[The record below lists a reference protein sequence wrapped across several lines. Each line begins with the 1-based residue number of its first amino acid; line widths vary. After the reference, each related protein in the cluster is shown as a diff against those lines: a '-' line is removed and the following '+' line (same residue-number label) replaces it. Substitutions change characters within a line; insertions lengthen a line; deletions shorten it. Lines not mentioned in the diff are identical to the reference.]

1 MSTPPLETGGR
12 RPLRTSVLIG
22 LICFLVYNANLRS
35 ISAGDAYPARYLPFG
50 ILRYGS
56 LSLDPILPLVRQGS
70 GGGAYWVM
78 SVPGGHAVSFYPV
91 VLPVLISPL
100 YLPAALYL
108 NHEGWPERSV
118 ERAARV
124 MEKVAASLL
133 AATAAALLYLLLGR
147 SVSSRLAFWLALLF
161 AFGTT
166 TWVISSQALW
176 QHGLAELLIVSALLL
191 VTGPPSAAAVIAA
204 GLVLGLIAGNRPP
217 DALLAAAL
225 GFHALGWAQRRK
237 LLLAAAVPAGLII
250 LYNVVFVGHWA
261 GGYGYLLGRSGG
273 QFLGGNVLVGLA
285 GLLFSPTHGLFVFSP
300 FLLFVPF
307 AFRRVW
313 EDAGNRRLTLALGIG
328 IVLQLFLYSK
338 CQDWTGG
345 EAWGPRY
352 LTDLL
357 PLVFWMLPPI
367 VAALR
372 GPARVAFALA
382 GGAAI
387 MIEGVGAFWYLHV
400 SDGAILGAPK
410 PMEAVWG
417 ISNAPFIIELSHP
430 PATPELW
437 PSAYRCDAVGADG
450 SMDRMLLGT
459 REVREILPD
468 EEVRVEGW
476 TLIGGRTPWDVA
488 VTLDGQPI
496 GATSNFLVR
505 SDVVRAR
512 GSASPS
518 GWSIPIRT
526 AALAPGEHTLGVV
539 ARSCEAGTPQLVVQ
553 RRVVASDL
561 RASARHAAGILK
573 EHQSSAG
580 YWLTSYTSAPR
591 FEAPREEMNT
601 FLTATLVDMLDPV
614 AAEDGLGEALGR
626 SRRHLAAQIEG
637 DGLVRYHGRPDAP
650 SIGQLGCVISPDADD
665 TALVWR
671 VAPTRDPQLLS
682 AALTTLGQYRT
693 TEGLYRT
700 WLAPRNR
707 YQCIDPGRDPNPT
720 DIGIQMHVLML
731 LAREDPSAAS
741 ALCRAMSRVV
751 DEDRV
756 WVYYGLAP
764 LVPALRAADLERVG
778 CRLSLPLRRRRSTV
792 AGQEDWLLAAAQLWR
807 LTRRDLPP
815 PRSDETLALLSA
827 LAADDFAPLRANP
840 PLLYHNDVT
849 GSVPR
854 FYWSQ
859 DFGYAL
865 WLRLFFEQERRF
877 PPAAAPRGA

>member
-12 RPLRTSVLIG
+12 RPVRTSLLIG

-35 ISAGDAYPARYLPFG
+35 ISAGDVYPARYLPFG

-78 SVPGGHAVSFYPV
+78 SLPDGHAVSFYPV
-91 VLPVLISPL
+91 VLPVLVSPL
-100 YLPAALYL
+100 YVPAALYL

-118 ERAARV
+118 ERAARI

-133 AATAAALLYLLLGR
+133 AATAVALLYLLLR
-147 SVSSRLAFWLALLF
+147 RRASPRLAFLLALLF

-191 VTGPPSAAAVIAA
+191 VTGPPSAAAVLAA
-204 GLVLGLIAGNRPP
+204 GAVLGLIAGNRPP
-217 DALLAAAL
+217 DVLLAAAL
-225 GFHALGWAQRRK
+225 GFNALWWAQRRW
-237 LLLAAAVPAGLII
+237 LLLAVGVAVPAGLII

-261 GGYGYLLGRSGG
+261 GGYGHLLGESGG

-307 AFRRVW
+307 AFRRLW
-313 EDAGNRRLTLALGIG
+313 EDAGNRRVTLALGIAIG
-328 IVLQLFLYSK
+328 LQLFLYSK
-338 CQDWTGG
+338 CNDWTGG

-357 PLVFWMLPPI
+357 PIVFWMLPPI
-367 VAALR
+367 AAALR

-387 MIEGVGAFWYLHV
+387 MMEGVGAFWYLHV
-400 SDGAILGAPK
+400 SEAAMLSAPK
-410 PMEAVWG
+410 PMEAVWD
-417 ISNAPFIIELSHP
+417 IANAPFIIELSHP
-430 PATPELW
+430 PATPDLW

-450 SMDRMLLGT
+450 GMDRLLLGT
-459 REVREILPD
+459 REVRDIVPG

-476 TLIGGRTPWDVA
+476 TLVGGRTPWDVT
-488 VTLDGQPI
+488 VTLDGQPV
-496 GATSNFLVR
+496 GATSNFMVR
-505 SDVVRAR
+505 PDVVRAR

-526 AALAPGEHTLGVV
+526 AALAPGEHMLGLV
-539 ARSCEAGTPQLVVQ
+539 ARPCESGTPQLVAQ
-553 RRVVASDL
+553 RHVVASDL
-561 RASARHAAGILK
+561 RASAQRAAALLK
-573 EHQSSAG
+573 EHQRSAG
-580 YWLTSYTSAPR
+580 DWLTSYTSMPR

-614 AAEDGLGEALGR
+614 AADGGLGETMERA
-626 SRRHLAAQIEG
+626 RRHLAAHIEG
-637 DGLVRYHGRPDAP
+637 GGRARDHGLPDAP
-650 SIGQLGCVISPDADD
+650 TIGRLG
-665 TALVWR
+665 
-671 VAPTRDPQLLS
+671 
-682 AALTTLGQYRT
+682 
-693 TEGLYRT
+693 
-700 WLAPRNR
+700 
-707 YQCIDPGRDPNPT
+707 
-720 DIGIQMHVLML
+720 
-731 LAREDPSAAS
+731 
-741 ALCRAMSRVV
+741 
-751 DEDRV
+751 
-756 WVYYGLAP
+756 
-764 LVPALRAADLERVG
+764 
-778 CRLSLPLRRRRSTV
+778 V
-792 AGQEDWLLAAAQLWR
+792 AGQEAWLSAAGQLRR
-807 LTRRDLPP
+807 LTRRDLTPP
-815 PRSDETLALLSA
+815 PSEEMLALLSV
-827 LAADDFAPLRANP
+827 LAADDFAAARANP

-865 WLRLFFEQERRF
+865 WLRLFFEQERRY
-877 PPAAAPRGA
+877 PPAAGPRGA